1 MTILFIV
8 VLIFIQFTD
17 ILTINKVV
25 KDERATDIQKLYFVG
40 DLDNMIS
47 KEDERE
53 ISVKY
58 ESFNQEFDAYA
69 KIKIQGSS
77 SLNYEKKNYAIK
89 LYKDSDL
96 DEEFKVDFGWG
107 KQNKYCLKANWVDKT
122 HARNIVSARLVA
134 DVQEK
139 YNLFTNTPHY
149 GTIDGEPVEIYL
161 NNDFLGLYT
170 INIPKDA
177 WMFNMDERNDNHI
190 VLAANNG
197 VPGNLF
203 TGEADY
209 AAWDVEVGEANQE
222 TLDKLNRVVDFV
234 RFSSDEE
241 FRNNIS
247 EYFNLDSLLNY
258 YVLMQFGEF
267 YDNICKNMLLV
278 TYDGK
283 VWYTS
288 LYDLDTTWGAQWN
301 GRFLMDYND
310 TNWPSVSRLWQR
322 LVQIFPNELADRYFE
337 LRKDVLTPEIVKSKF
352 KQFTYTIPVKSFE
365 KESNRWKDIPGYSL
379 DQVDDFLKIRVPL
392 VDDYFAKLYTYD
404 SKVTVVYKRN
414 SNGTVTAKLK
424 NVREDIIVIGEDE
437 VTFKEDGTHTFL
449 LTDFYGNKDYIVAE
463 AKGIKY
469 KFGA

>member
-1 MTILFIV
+1 M
-8 VLIFIQFTD
+8 QFTN
-17 ILTINKVV
+17 ILMIDKVTKEV
-25 KDERATDIQKLYFVG
+25 RATDIQKLYFVG

-47 KEDERE
+47 KDDERE
-53 ISVKY
+53 ISVRY

-77 SLNYEKKNYAIK
+77 SLNYEKKNYTIK
-89 LYKDSDL
+89 LYKDNDL
-96 DEEFKVDFGWG
+96 DEEFKFDFGWG

-122 HARNIVSARLVA
+122 QARNIVSARLVA
-134 DVQEK
+134 DVQKK
-139 YNLFTNTPHY
+139 YNLFTDTPHY

-161 NNDFLGLYT
+161 NNEFLGLYT

-190 VLAANNG
+190 VLAADNG
-197 VPGNLF
+197 APGNLF

-209 AAWDVEVGEANQE
+209 RAWDVEVGEENQE

-258 YVLMQFGEF
+258 YVLMQFGQF
-267 YDNICKNMLLV
+267 NDNVCKNMLLV

-288 LYDLDTTWGAQWN
+288 LYDLDTTWGSQYN
-301 GRFLMDYND
+301 GKSLFDYTVN
-310 TNWPSVSRLWQR
+310 TVPSSSRLWQR
-322 LVQIFPNELADRYFE
+322 LEQSFPNELADRYFE
-337 LRKDVLTPEIVKSKF
+337 LRKDMLTPEIVKAKF

-365 KESNRWKDIPGYSL
+365 KERNRWKDIPGYSL
-379 DQVDDFLKIRVPL
+379 DQVDEFLKIRVPL
-392 VDDYFAKLYTYD
+392 ADDYFAKLYTYD
-404 SKVTVVYKRN
+404 SKVTVVYKKN
-414 SNGTVTAKLK
+414 ADGTVTAKLK
-424 NVREDIIVIGEDE
+424 NVREDIIVVGEDE
-437 VTFKEDGTHTFL
+437 FTFKEDGTHTFNF
-449 LTDFYGNKDYIVAE
+449 TNFYGDKDYIIAE
-463 AKGIKY
+463 AKGVKR
-469 KFGA
+469 KLGA